1 MELALQFE
9 ATTSLKYAVTTI
21 HHTQRDDDPCNS
33 TCSATSALLNAESIL
48 WFDPRREHS
57 SVPTAKSRSR
67 RAQGLSRLAASSRPP
82 EGLGLDWPEHGGT
95 LDRYGLEAAAISAG
109 TGAVG
114 SLAHIRNAAEAL
126 VT

>member
-1 MELALQFE
+1 MTRKRQPPN
-9 ATTSLKYAVTTI
+9 VTT
-21 HHTQRDDDPCNS
+21 TLGNS
-33 TCSATSALLNAESIL
+33 TCSANIRPSERFPLGSIL

-95 LDRYGLEAAAISAG
+95 LDRLGLEAAAISAG